1 MTHEHIKALNALID
15 AVERG
20 GPNKNDGTLY
30 LLFGDDWVHAWDV
43 IGWGSLD
50 AAKALHDAL
59 LPDQLWEITPLGNVY
74 IRDIEYNQLSRAF
87 VTSNPARAW
96 LIAILK
102 AYRAQMAA

>member
-1 MTHEHIKALNALID
+1 MTHDKTKALDDLIA

-20 GPNKNDGTLY
+20 DPNKNDGTLY

-74 IRDIEYNQLSRAF
+74 IRDIKYNQLSRAF
-87 VTSNPARAW
+87 VTSSPARAW

-102 AYRAQMAA
+102 AYRSTLST